1 MTLLSGHDLRAA
13 DKGGKSDPFAI
24 FTLNEERVYKSQVKK
39 KTLDPE
45 WDEVFVLSV
54 VSIRMVGIAV
64 YNNYGASSH
73 HASARIS
80 VWRYSIG
87 IN

>member
-1 MTLLSGHDLRAA
+1 MTLLTGHDLRAV
-13 DKGGKSDPFAI
+13 DRGGKSDPFAT
-24 FTLNEERVYKSQVKK
+24 FTLNEERVFKSQIKR

-45 WDEVFVLSV
+45 WHEVFTLSV

-64 YNNYGASSH
+64 YNNFGASSH
-73 HASARIS
+73 RASAQIS
-80 VWRYSIG
+80 RWRYSTG